1 MFNQLVAGGVIRGP
15 RLLATSQT
23 EQYDSIYRFYVSEPV
38 ANHIFEKNSNPL
50 GVQELAHEKTFI
62 SKPYVL
68 EYKYNVDALIQDF
81 ETEAKGERDISL
93 VVAWEIGAEWKKRYA
108 VTSLLD
114 LNNIQHRPF
123 HGLTHVFRDE
133 SSGDVRFYAIIL
145 SELIDYLGNVDK
157 VQEHHRKIYSDV

>member
-1 MFNQLVAGGVIRGP
+1 L

-38 ANHIFEKNSNPL
+38 ANHVFDKNSNPK
-50 GVQELAHEKTFI
+50 GVQQLAHDKSFV

-81 ETEAKGERDISL
+81 ETEFKGERVISL
-93 VVAWEIGAEWKKRYA
+93 VVAWEIGSEWKRRYT

-114 LNNIQHRPF
+114 LNNIQHRQF
-123 HGLTHVFRDE
+123 HGLTHIFRDDNT
-133 SSGDVRFYAIIL
+133 GDVRFFAVIL
-145 SELIDYLGNVDK
+145 SELVDYLSDVDG
-157 VQEHHRKIYSDV
+157 VQEYQKKAYSEV